1 MGNGLTNYRQA
12 KRDDVPPAYWLS
24 TKDVAQFL
32 QERVDIIVATIRK
45 NNPEYSNLENIPVSV
60 AGGQASH
67 SFCPIAVVLPPEALE
82 SESSNVGKN
91 VPSVFKQRDEEAQ
104 LQLIPELE
112 KFFKLYIYNKED
124 KKEFKTKKFRE
135 RMNMNWKAVDTLIY
149 FSVPRYRKIDTGDED
164 NGRGEHV
171 IFFIDPIKVFADM
184 LREEGDKFGSTTV
197 LIDGIK
203 KIRNGEY
210 KFHIKKQRR
219 KHDKKVSDD
228 YMKEI
233 DGMLRRR

>member
-1 MGNGLTNYRQA
+1 
-12 KRDDVPPAYWLS
+12 
-24 TKDVAQFL
+24 
-32 QERVDIIVATIRK
+32 
-45 NNPEYSNLENIPVSV
+45 
-60 AGGQASH
+60 
-67 SFCPIAVVLPPEALE
+67 
-82 SESSNVGKN
+82 
-91 VPSVFKQRDEEAQ
+91 
-104 LQLIPELE
+104 
-112 KFFKLYIYNKED
+112 
-124 KKEFKTKKFRE
+124 
-135 RMNMNWKAVDTLIY
+135 MNMNWKAVDTLIY
-149 FSVPRYRKIDTGDED
+149 FSVPRYRKIDNGDED

-184 LREEGDKFGSTTV
+184 LREDGDKFGSTTV